1 MDYNKKAND
10 FAKKH
15 GITLSVVGQP
25 EYKKY
30 FTTDTEKRYVFK
42 MKLKRNGKSYTFNF
56 GQSINGGSNE
66 PTMYDILACIEKN
79 GYASFEDFCS
89 ELGYDSD
96 SKSAEKI
103 FKSVEKEHAAVQN
116 LFGDILEELLEIQ

>member
-1 MDYNKKAND
+1 MDYNKQAND

-25 EYKKY
+25 EYKKH
-30 FTTDTEKRYVFK
+30 FTTDTERRYVFK

-66 PTMYDILACIEKN
+66 PTMYDILTCLEKH
-79 GYASFEDFCS
+79 GYHSFEDFCS

-96 SKSAEKI
+96 SRNSEKI
-103 FKSVEKEHAAVQN
+103 FKAVEKEYLAVQN
-116 LFGDILEELLEIQ
+116 LFGDILEELAEIQ